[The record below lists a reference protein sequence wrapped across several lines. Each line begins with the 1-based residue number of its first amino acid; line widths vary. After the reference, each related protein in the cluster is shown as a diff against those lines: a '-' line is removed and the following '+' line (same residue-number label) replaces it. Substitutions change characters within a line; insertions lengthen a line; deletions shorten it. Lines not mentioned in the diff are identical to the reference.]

1 MKVKDLII
9 VESPTKAETIKR
21 ILKGEYQVIASKG
34 HIKDLPKSKLGI
46 DLTNSFEPNFIL
58 IKGKGKIVEE
68 LKKSAKKAKRIYL
81 GCDPDR
87 EGEAIA
93 YHIFS
98 IINKE
103 NNKDV
108 KRILI
113 YEITKNGIEKALAN
127 PQEIDM
133 NKVSSHKARRV
144 LDRLVGYLVSPLLWK
159 IFGQKNLSAGRVQT
173 VALRILCEREKEIEE
188 FVPQEYWLIFGN
200 FENKDKKLIKGLL
213 KKIADKEIEIKN
225 EKEAEEIIKEIEKI
239 NQFIVKK
246 RIEKIRH
253 YEPPPPFITATLQQE
268 AAKILGFSSK
278 RTMVIAQRLFEGVKL
293 KDEMVGL
300 ITYPRTDSF
309 RINDDFLNKIRN
321 YIKENYGE
329 EYLNKEVRK
338 FKEKKF
344 TQGAHEAIRPTD
356 LNKNP
361 EKIKKYLTKDEYEL
375 YKLIYLRTLATQISP
390 AVYRDIKIEI
400 QGEKDKVYSFVSEG
414 LLRVFDGY
422 EKIYYEE
429 RKEKPI
435 IEVKEGEILDLKE
448 LIKEQHFTQPPP
460 RYTEA
465 SLIKKLE
472 KHGIGRPSTY
482 AVIVSTLFERKYVK
496 KENKTLYPTEL
507 GKLVNEILIPRF
519 PDIFDINFTKLME
532 EDLDKIEEGKEEWV
546 RVIKKFYEP
555 FTNDLTNFEKDI
567 ESLKKEILKEIDE
580 TCPQCGK
587 KLQIRYGRFGK
598 FIACLDY
605 PKCSYVKKELNYLD
619 EICPLCGK
627 KLVYRK
633 SRFGVFVACSGFP
646 ECNYIKKENGA
657 NNNS

>member
-1 MKVKDLII
+1 MGFKDLII

-21 ILKGEYQVIASKG
+21 ILEGKYKVIASKG

-46 DLTNSFEPNFIL
+46 DLNNSFEPSFIL

-68 LKKSAKKAKRIYL
+68 IKKSAKKAERIYL

-103 NNKDV
+103 NHKDI

-127 PQEIDM
+127 PQEIDI

-188 FVPQEYWLIFGN
+188 FVPQEYWLIFGD
-200 FENKDKKLIKGLL
+200 FEKENKKLVKGLL
-213 KKIADKEIEIKN
+213 RKIDDKIIEIKN
-225 EKEAEEIIKEIEKI
+225 EKEAQEIIKEIEKVEKFVI
-239 NQFIVKK
+239 KERK
-246 RIEKIRH
+246 EKIKY
-253 YEPPPPFITATLQQE
+253 YEPPPPFTTATLQQE
-268 AAKILGFSSK
+268 AAKVLGFSSK
-278 RTMVIAQRLFEGVKL
+278 KTMVIAQRLFEGIQL
-293 KDEMVGL
+293 KDEMIGL
-300 ITYPRTDSF
+300 ITYPRTDSI
-309 RINDDFLNKIRN
+309 RINDDFLKNMRN

-329 EYLNKEVRK
+329 KYLNKEIRK

-361 EKIKKYLTKDEYEL
+361 ELIKEYLTKDEYEL
-375 YKLIYLRTLATQISP
+375 YKLIYFRTLATQMAP
-390 AVYRDIKIEI
+390 AVYKDIKIEI
-400 QGEKDKVYSFVSEG
+400 QGIKDKVYSFVSEG
-414 LLRVFDGY
+414 VFRIFDGY

-435 IEVKEGEILDLKE
+435 AEMEEGEVLALKE

-465 SLIKKLE
+465 TLIKKLE

-496 KENKTLYPTEL
+496 KEKKTLYPTEL

-519 PDIFDINFTKLME
+519 PDIFNINFTKLME
-532 EDLDKIEEGKEEWV
+532 EDLDKIEEGKEDWV
-546 RVIKKFYEP
+546 NVVRKFYNP
-555 FTNDLTNFEKDI
+555 FTNDLINFERKI
-567 ESLKKEILKEIDE
+567 EDLKKEILKELDE
-580 TCPQCGK
+580 VCPKCGK
-587 KLQIRYGRFGK
+587 KLKIRYGRYGK
-598 FIACLDY
+598 FIACSDY
-605 PKCSYVKKELNYLD
+605 PTCSYVKKDLNYID
-619 EICPLCGK
+619 EDCPLCGK

-633 SRFGVFVACSGFP
+633 SRFGTFIACSGFP
-646 ECNYIKKENGA
+646 QCNYIKKENDI
-657 NNNS
+657 NNNF

>member
-1 MKVKDLII
+1 MEVKDLII
-9 VESPTKAETIKR
+9 VESPTKAETIRK
-21 ILKGEYQVIASKG
+21 ILKNKYEVIASKG
-34 HIKDLPKSKLGI
+34 HIKDLPKRKLGI
-46 DLTNSFEPNFIL
+46 DLSNSFEPTFIIIRGKEKI
-58 IKGKGKIVEE
+58 IKE
-68 LKKSAKKAKRIYL
+68 LKKTAEKAKRIYL

-98 IINKE
+98 IINK
-103 NNKDV
+103 NHKDI

-113 YEITKNGIEKALAN
+113 YEITKEGIEKALAS

-133 NKVSSHKARRV
+133 NKIASHKARRV
-144 LDRLVGYLVSPLLWK
+144 VDRLVGYLVSPLLWK
-159 IFGQKNLSAGRVQT
+159 IFGKKNLSAGRVQT

-188 FVPQEYWLIFGN
+188 FIPEEYWLIFGN
-200 FENKDKKLIKGLL
+200 FEKEDRKLIKGLL
-213 KKIADKEIEIKN
+213 KKIDDKEIEIKN
-225 EKEAEEIIKEIEKI
+225 EKEAEEISKEIKKIEQFFIKEKKEKL
-239 NQFIVKK
+239 KY
-246 RIEKIRH
+246 

-278 RTMVIAQRLFEGVKL
+278 KTMVIAQRLFEGIQL

-309 RINDDFLNKIRN
+309 RINDDFLKNIRN
-321 YIKENYGE
+321 YIVENYGE
-329 EYLNKEVRK
+329 EYLNKEIRR

-356 LNKNP
+356 LKRNP
-361 EKIKKYLTKDEYEL
+361 ELIKEYLTKDEYEL
-375 YKLIYLRTLATQISP
+375 YRLIYLRTLATQMVP
-390 AVYRDIKIEI
+390 AIYKEVKVEI
-400 QGEKDKVYSFVSEG
+400 CGIKDKVYSFESEG
-414 LLRVFDGY
+414 LLKVFEGY

-429 RKEKPI
+429 RKEKLI
-435 IEVKEGEILDLKE
+435 AKVKEGEVLKLKE

-465 SLIKKLE
+465 TLIKKLE

-496 KENKTLYPTEL
+496 KEKKTLYPTEL

-519 PDIFDINFTKLME
+519 PDIFNINFTKLME
-532 EDLDKIEEGKEEWV
+532 ENLDKIEEGEEEWI
-546 RVIKKFYEP
+546 RVVEKFYEP
-555 FTNDLTNFEKDI
+555 FNKDLINFEKNI
-567 ESLKKEILKEIDE
+567 EDLKKEILKELDE
-580 TCPQCGK
+580 DCPICGK
-587 KLQIRYGRFGK
+587 RLKIRYGRYGK

-605 PKCSYVKKELNYLD
+605 PECSYVKKDLNYLD
-619 EICPLCGK
+619 ENCPLCGK

-633 SRFGVFVACSGFP
+633 SRFGDFVACSGFP
-646 ECNYIKKENGA
+646 HCNYIKKDDI

>member
-21 ILKGEYQVIASKG
+21 ILKDKYQVIASKG

-58 IKGKGKIVEE
+58 IKGKGKIAEE
-68 LKKSAKKAKRIYL
+68 LKKSAKKAERIYL

-98 IINKE
+98 IINQDHKE
-103 NNKDV
+103 I

-113 YEITKNGIEKALAN
+113 YEITKKGIEEALAN

-188 FVPQEYWLIFGN
+188 FVPQEYWLIYGN

-213 KKIADKEIEIKN
+213 KKIDDKEIEIKN

-239 NQFIVKK
+239 GQFIVKK
-246 RIEKIRH
+246 RIEKIRY

-268 AAKILGFSSK
+268 AARILGFSSK
-278 RTMVIAQRLFEGVKL
+278 KTMVIAQRLFEGVQL
-293 KDEMVGL
+293 EDEMVGL

-361 EKIKKYLTKDEYEL
+361 ETIKKYLTEDEYEL
-375 YKLIYLRTLATQISP
+375 YKLIYLRTLATQMVP

-400 QGEKDKVYSFVSEG
+400 QGERDKIYSFVSEG
-414 LLRVFDGY
+414 LLRIFDGY

-435 IEVKEGEILDLKE
+435 IEIKEGEVLDLKE

-465 SLIKKLE
+465 TLIKKLE

-519 PDIFDINFTKLME
+519 PDIFNINFTKLME
-532 EDLDKIEEGKEEWV
+532 EDLDRIEEGKEDWV
-546 RVIKKFYEP
+546 RVVKKFYEP
-555 FTNDLTNFEKDI
+555 FTSDLTNFERDI
-567 ESLKKEILKEIDE
+567 ENLKKEILKEIDE

-619 EICPLCGK
+619 ENCPLCGK

-633 SRFGVFVACSGFP
+633 SRFGVFIACSGFP
-646 ECNYIKKENGA
+646 ECNYIKKENGI

>member
-1 MKVKDLII
+1 
-9 VESPTKAETIKR
+9 
-21 ILKGEYQVIASKG
+21 
-34 HIKDLPKSKLGI
+34 
-46 DLTNSFEPNFIL
+46 
-58 IKGKGKIVEE
+58 
-68 LKKSAKKAKRIYL
+68 
-81 GCDPDR
+81 
-87 EGEAIA
+87 
-93 YHIFS
+93 
-98 IINKE
+98 
-103 NNKDV
+103 
-108 KRILI
+108 
-113 YEITKNGIEKALAN
+113 
-127 PQEIDM
+127 
-133 NKVSSHKARRV
+133 
-144 LDRLVGYLVSPLLWK
+144 
-159 IFGQKNLSAGRVQT
+159 
-173 VALRILCEREKEIEE
+173 
-188 FVPQEYWLIFGN
+188 
-200 FENKDKKLIKGLL
+200 
-213 KKIADKEIEIKN
+213 
-225 EKEAEEIIKEIEKI
+225 
-239 NQFIVKK
+239 
-246 RIEKIRH
+246 
-253 YEPPPPFITATLQQE
+253 
-268 AAKILGFSSK
+268 
-278 RTMVIAQRLFEGVKL
+278 MVIAQRLFEGVQL
-293 KDEMVGL
+293 EDEMVGL

-356 LNKNP
+356 LNKNR
-361 EKIKKYLTKDEYEL
+361 ETIKKYLTEDEYEL
-375 YKLIYLRTLATQISP
+375 YKLIYLRTLATQMVP

-400 QGEKDKVYSFVSEG
+400 QGERDKIYSFVSEG
-414 LLRVFDGY
+414 FLRIFDGY

-435 IEVKEGEILDLKE
+435 IEIKEGEVLDLKE

-465 SLIKKLE
+465 TLIKKLE

-519 PDIFDINFTKLME
+519 PDIFNINFTKLME
-532 EDLDKIEEGKEEWV
+532 EDLDRIEEGKEDWV
-546 RVIKKFYEP
+546 RVVKKFYEP
-555 FTNDLTNFEKDI
+555 FTSDLTNFERDI
-567 ESLKKEILKEIDE
+567 ENLKKEILKEIDE

-619 EICPLCGK
+619 ENCPLCGK

-633 SRFGVFVACSGFP
+633 SRFGVFIACSGFP
-646 ECNYIKKENGA
+646 ECNYIKKENGI

>member
-361 EKIKKYLTKDEYEL
+361 ETIKKYLTKDEYEL

>member
-1 MKVKDLII
+1 MEVRDLII

-21 ILKGEYQVIASKG
+21 ILKGKYEVIASKG

-46 DLTNSFEPNFIL
+46 DLNNSFEPNFIL

-68 LKKSAKKAKRIYL
+68 LKRSAKKAETIYL

-93 YHIFS
+93 YHIYS

-103 NNKDV
+103 NHKDI
-108 KRILI
+108 KRILV
-113 YEITKNGIEKALAN
+113 YEITKKGIEMALAN

-133 NKVSSHKARRV
+133 NKVASHKARRV
-144 LDRLVGYLVSPLLWK
+144 LDRLVGYLISPLLWK

-188 FVPQEYWLIFGN
+188 FIPEEYWLVFGN

-213 KKIADKEIEIKN
+213 EKINDEKVEIKN
-225 EKEAEEIIKEIEKI
+225 EKEVDEIIKEIEKI
-239 NQFIVKK
+239 DQFIVKK
-246 RIEKIRH
+246 KVEKIKY

-278 RTMVIAQRLFEGVKL
+278 KTMTIAQRLFEGVKL

-309 RINDDFLNKIRN
+309 RINEDFLKNIRN

-329 EYLNKEVRK
+329 EYLNKEIRK

-361 EKIKKYLTKDEYEL
+361 EWIKKYLTRDEYEL
-375 YKLIYLRTLATQISP
+375 YKLIYLRTLATQMVP
-390 AVYRDIKIEI
+390 AIYKDIKIEI
-400 QGEKDKVYSFVSEG
+400 EGIKDKIYSFLSEG
-414 LLRVFDGY
+414 LLRLFEGY
-422 EKIYYEE
+422 EKIYYE
-429 RKEKPI
+429 KKTEKPI
-435 IEVKEGEILDLKE
+435 IEIEEGEVLNLKE

-465 SLIKKLE
+465 TLIKKLE

-519 PDIFDINFTKLME
+519 PDIFNINFTKLME
-532 EDLDKIEEGKEEWV
+532 EDLDKIEEGKEDWV
-546 RVIKKFYEP
+546 KVIKKFYEP
-555 FTNDLTNFEKDI
+555 FTNDLTNFEKNI
-567 ESLKKEILKEIDE
+567 EDLKKEILKEIDE
-580 TCPQCGK
+580 TCPKCGK
-587 KLQIRYGRFGK
+587 KLKIRYGRYGK
-598 FIACLDY
+598 FIACADY
-605 PKCSYVKKELNYLD
+605 PNCSYVKKDLNYLD
-619 EICPLCGK
+619 ENCPICGK

-633 SRFGVFVACSGFP
+633 SKFGVFIACSGFP
-646 ECNYIKKENGA
+646 QCNYIKKENGN

>member
-9 VESPTKAETIKR
+9 VESPTKAKTIKR
-21 ILKGEYQVIASKG
+21 ILKEKYEVIASKG

-46 DLTNSFEPNFIL
+46 DLNNSFEPSFIL

-68 LKKSAKKAKRIYL
+68 LKKSAQKAERIYL

-103 NNKDV
+103 NHKDI
-108 KRILI
+108 KRILL
-113 YEITKNGIEKALAN
+113 YEITKEGIEKALSN

-133 NKVSSHKARRV
+133 NKVNSHKARRV
-144 LDRLVGYLVSPLLWK
+144 LDRLVGYLVSPLLWRV
-159 IFGQKNLSAGRVQT
+159 FGQKNLSAGRVQT

-188 FVPQEYWLIFGN
+188 FIPEEYWLIFGI
-200 FENKDKKLIKGLL
+200 FENKDKKLIKSLL
-213 KKIADKEIEIKN
+213 KKIEDKIIEIKN
-225 EKEAEEIIKEIEKI
+225 EKEAEEIIREIKKIEQFVVKERKEKI
-239 NQFIVKK
+239 KY
-246 RIEKIRH
+246 

-278 RTMVIAQRLFEGVKL
+278 KTMLIAQRLFEGVQL

-309 RINDDFLNKIRN
+309 RINDDFLKNIRN
-321 YIKENYGE
+321 YIKENFGE
-329 EYLNKEVRK
+329 EYLNKEIRK

-361 EKIKKYLTKDEYEL
+361 ELIKKYLEKDEYEL
-375 YKLIYLRTLATQISP
+375 YKLIYLRTLATQMTP
-390 AVYRDIKIEI
+390 AVYKEIKIEI
-400 QGEKDKVYSFVSEG
+400 QGVKDKVYSFLSEG
-414 LLRVFDGY
+414 LLRIFDGY

-435 IEVKEGEILDLKE
+435 AEIKEGEILNLKE

-465 SLIKKLE
+465 TLIKRLE

-482 AVIVSTLFERKYVK
+482 AVIVSTLFER
-496 KENKTLYPTEL
+496 
-507 GKLVNEILIPRF
+507 
-519 PDIFDINFTKLME
+519 
-532 EDLDKIEEGKEEWV
+532 
-546 RVIKKFYEP
+546 
-555 FTNDLTNFEKDI
+555 
-567 ESLKKEILKEIDE
+567 
-580 TCPQCGK
+580 
-587 KLQIRYGRFGK
+587 
-598 FIACLDY
+598 
-605 PKCSYVKKELNYLD
+605 
-619 EICPLCGK
+619 
-627 KLVYRK
+627 
-633 SRFGVFVACSGFP
+633 
-646 ECNYIKKENGA
+646 
-657 NNNS
+657 

>member
-361 EKIKKYLTKDEYEL
+361 ETIKKYLTKDEYEL

-598 FIACLDY
+598 FIACL
-605 PKCSYVKKELNYLD
+605 
-619 EICPLCGK
+619 
-627 KLVYRK
+627 
-633 SRFGVFVACSGFP
+633 
-646 ECNYIKKENGA
+646 
-657 NNNS
+657 